1 VAGLSGTG
9 RLADDL
15 YLLAH
20 HEATGRPHLQSRATG
35 LGLAGALLA
44 ELMLSGS
51 VRLRSGDVV
60 AADGSAPRDE
70 LARSVLSR
78 VAGEPGRYPARDWL
92 LFLARTAAQD
102 VAGRLEQSGFLIRAT
117 SRRPFRPRQWV
128 PADPDSAFA
137 PLLRVK
143 STLDYARPATA
154 QNLTLAGLAVAC
166 GLGRH
171 LGLYLPEGAH
181 RRIQEATRQLHPCL
195 RDLIAHTQAAVD
207 SALLSHRV

>member
-20 HEATGRPHLQSRATG
+20 HETTGRPHLQPRAAG

-44 ELMLSGS
+44 ELMLAGS
-51 VRLRSGDVV
+51 ISLRTGQVVV
-60 AADGSAPRDE
+60 ASHSSPSDE
-70 LARSVLSR
+70 LTRSVLTL
-78 VAGEPGRYPARDWL
+78 VAGEPQQRPARDWL
-92 LFLARTAAQD
+92 LFLARTAAAD
-102 VAGRLEQSGFLIRAT
+102 VAGRLEQAGYLTAVP
-117 SRRPFRPRQWV
+117 SRRPFRSRQRV

-137 PLLRVK
+137 PLLRIK
-143 STLDYARPATA
+143 SALDPGLATA

-171 LGLYLPEGAH
+171 LALYLPEGAH
-181 RRIQEATRQLHPCL
+181 RQIQETTGQLHPCL
-195 RDLIAHTQAAVD
+195 QELIAHTQAAVD
-207 SALLSHRV
+207 SALLSHRK